1 MDPITLKV
9 VLIAWMLDIQTAKV
23 INFMPITVMQD
34 DETCQCAL
42 VDLKETHKR
51 GYSYNLAIRGACIP
65 ANIGG

>member
-9 VLIAWMLDIQTAKV
+9 VLIAWMLDVQTAKV
-23 INFMPITVMQD
+23 MYFMPITVMQD
-34 DETCQCAL
+34 DETCRKTL
-42 VDLKETHKR
+42 VDIKETHKR